1 MALREGEVTTY
12 GDVAE
17 VAGHPRQ
24 ARLVGRI
31 LATTDADV
39 PWWRVV
45 NAAGRLV
52 AGDPALQSQ
61 LLRDEEVVID
71 GRTCRRRPDRA
82 VQPVASIWP
91 LIWTNAKRMLASA
104 SCMVG
109 ASSPSRAPRPSTRQ
123 ATASMASAD

>member
-1 MALREGEVTTY
+1 MGSRQHQVVSNDRSTDRSIERERQIVDVLMALREGEVTTY

-17 VAGHPRQ
+17 VAGHPKQ

-52 AGDPALQSQ
+52 AGDPMLQSQ
-61 LLRDEEVVID
+61 LLRDEDVVID
-71 GRTCRRRPDRA
+71 DGRVTEA
-82 VQPVASIWP
+82 PVG
-91 LIWTNAKRMLASA
+91 RF
-104 SCMVG
+104 
-109 ASSPSRAPRPSTRQ
+109 SRLAPRSRRSDP
-123 ATASMASAD
+123 